1 MTWLV
6 DTLRGHPEIALF
18 VTLALGYALT
28 RLHLGPVR
36 LNAVVAVLIAG
47 VAVGQLRIEVPA
59 SVQWVFFVLFLF
71 SIGYQTGPQ
80 FFRGLGRS
88 ALPQVGLALLLCG
101 TALASALVLSRIFG
115 FDAGA
120 GAGLLAGGLNASAA
134 IGTAGDAI
142 ARLSLEPARS
152 QVLATSL
159 TVAFAVT
166 YLVGLLTEIF
176 TLTTIGP
183 WLMRVDL
190 AAECQKLEAELGV
203 EGGDAGASSAYQGIV
218 VRAYAVPNSLDG
230 RTVAELEQSF
240 APARVFAESLRT
252 PEGIVDPQPTTRL
265 SAGHVIALSGRLAIL
280 VDSNNPLAGAEVDD
294 AELLNIPT
302 VTVEVVVAD
311 KGVVGRTLGE
321 LAGTIGQGETSRGV
335 LLRQILRGGRQI
347 PFGPGTVVEGGDVV
361 TLVGPGSQVAR
372 LAAVIGHALPP
383 ATSTDVLALTFA
395 IALGGLVGLLTFR
408 LAGLAV
414 GLSMPVGVLL
424 GGLLAGWLHSVR
436 PAVARVPEPVL
447 RVFDSIGLTGF
458 LAVVGI
464 NAGPGFITGLATS
477 GLSLVIAGVL
487 VCLIP
492 NLVTI
497 VAGRYLLHLHP
508 GVLLGI
514 CAGAGT
520 SPAGLAAVQDKAGS
534 KVPTLGYGVS
544 YAVGNLLLALWG
556 SVLVMSLRS

>member
-556 SVLVMSLRS
+556 SVLVMSLRA

>member
-18 VTLALGYALT
+18 VTLAIGYALT
-28 RLHLGPVR
+28 RLRLGPVR

-183 WLMRVDL
+183 WLMRADL
-190 AAECQKLEAELGV
+190 AAECRKLEAELGV

-265 SAGHVIALSGRLAIL
+265 GEGHVIALSGRLAIL

-556 SVLVMSLRS
+556 SVLVMSLRA

>member
-18 VTLALGYALT
+18 VTLAIGYALT
-28 RLHLGPVR
+28 RLRLGPVR

-556 SVLVMSLRS
+556 SVLVMSLRA

>member
-1 MTWLV
+1 MTWLIE
-6 DTLRGHPEIALF
+6 TLRAHPEIALF
-18 VTLALGYALT
+18 LTLALGYALT
-28 RLHLGPVR
+28 KLRVGPIQ

-47 VAVGQLRIEVPA
+47 VAIGQLQIDVPA
-59 SVQWVFFVLFLF
+59 SLQWVFFVLFLF

-101 TALASALVLSRIFG
+101 MVLASAYALAMFFG

-142 ARLSLEPARS
+142 ARLPVDPAARQALS
-152 QVLATSL
+152 TSL

-176 TLTTIGP
+176 TLTIVGP
-183 WLMRVDL
+183 WLMRSNL
-190 AAECQKLEAELGV
+190 AADCKKLEAEMGV
-203 EGGDAGASSAYQGIV
+203 GSGDAGVSSGYQGVV
-218 VRAYAVPNSLDG
+218 VRAYGVPARLDG
-230 RTVAELEQSF
+230 RTVTEVERSF
-240 APARVFAESLRT
+240 APARVFAERLRT
-252 PEGIVDPQPTTRL
+252 PEGIVDPTPSTVLRTGQVL
-265 SAGHVIALSGRLAIL
+265 ALSGRLATQ
-280 VDSNNPLAGAEVDD
+280 VGPENPLAGTEVDD
-294 AELLNIPT
+294 PELLDIPT
-302 VTVEVVVAD
+302 GTVDVVLAA
-311 KGVVGRTLGE
+311 KELVGRTLRDVAE
-321 LAGTIGQGETSRGV
+321 TIGGDDVSRSV
-335 LLRQILRGGRQI
+335 FIRQILRGGKPV
-347 PFGPGTVVEGGDVV
+347 PFGPGTVVERGDVF
-361 TLVGPGSQVAR
+361 TLVGPAAYLGRVAP
-372 LAAVIGHALPP
+372 LIGRALPP
-383 ATSTDVLALTFA
+383 AASTDLLSMTVA
-395 IALGGLVGLLTFR
+395 IAIGGLGGLLTVR
-408 LAGLAV
+408 LAGLEV

-436 PAVARVPEPVL
+436 PAVAAMPEPVL

-477 GLSLVIAGVL
+477 GVPLVIAGFL

-492 NLVTI
+492 NVVTI
-497 VAGRYLLHLHP
+497 LTGRYLLRLHP

-534 KVPTLGYGVS
+534 KIPTLGYGVS

-556 SVLVMSLRS
+556 SVMVIVLSG

>member
-18 VTLALGYALT
+18 VTLAIGYALT

-556 SVLVMSLRS
+556 SVLVMSLRA